1 MKIIV
6 LFIYSLKCHPTPND
20 HNTPKQFKGSKT
32 EINKNRTRLEQEKKE
47 EQNDIPG
54 KPQKHPTSN
63 WLPTK
68 GEPTTVAQD
77 LWNTNCWC
85 QGNQGLINLAALN

>member
-6 LFIYSLKCHPTPND
+6 LFIYSLKCHPIPND
-20 HNTPKQFKGSKT
+20 HNTPKQFKGNITEIKT
-32 EINKNRTRLEQEKKE
+32 EPVSNKKKKE
-47 EQNDIPG
+47 EQNGKPG

-68 GEPTTVAQD
+68 GTPTIVAQ
-77 LWNTNCWC
+77 
-85 QGNQGLINLAALN
+85 GLCGKGIKGL